1 VVTSMPHRRCG
12 FLDRTD
18 EALDFGRP
26 DLVVETITFALHN
39 DASPPASRRTKSAP
53 RSPKPPTRVTSPQP
67 AGVRTIAT
75 VFRSDGHEPSNWRSS

>member
-39 DASPPASRRTKSAP
+39 THLPQHRGGRSQHHGHQNRQRELPRRSRRA
-53 RSPKPPTRVTSPQP
+53 
-67 AGVRTIAT
+67 
-75 VFRSDGHEPSNWRSS
+75 